1 MYPPKTAALFIDLA
15 LAEVGY
21 TEGPADN
28 ETKYQKTNQPWCGAF
43 INWVAKAADVSIP
56 NCVSTLAGAQAF
68 QARAQY
74 HPSAKAMPRRGD
86 LAFFDFPNDSL
97 ERISHIGLV
106 IGHNHETKT
115 VTTVEGNTSGTGSQ
129 RNGGMVMI
137 KRRSYAVGDEI
148 VGFGRPDYAPY
159 NGEFP
164 KIPNQAKPVEEKK
177 TPTAKKGKKNG

>member
-15 LAEVGY
+15 LTEVGY

-106 IGHNHETKT
+106 IGHNHETKICSCCHLCHHLRHFPC
-115 VTTVEGNTSGTGSQ
+115 EYRGKCGPCL
-129 RNGGMVMI
+129 GG
-137 KRRSYAVGDEI
+137 AHL
-148 VGFGRPDYAPY
+148 
-159 NGEFP
+159 FP
-164 KIPNQAKPVEEKK
+164 RLLYCS
-177 TPTAKKGKKNG
+177 